1 MDQLDLELEVDE
13 MQFSLGD
20 YFDNFKGDMLRTV
33 PPTRQFES
41 SQIFKHGLFLL
52 CFVQDFD

>member
-1 MDQLDLELEVDE
+1 